1 MPKLSAKAQGSGEK
15 KKGKTKRRRSAGD
28 SAASPAG
35 PENLRAGPATEEMDV
50 DIASK
55 APMVGSKAPTQP
67 DDPTFLDAETA
78 SPKLL
83 WTLKHSTTPEF
94 QEICP
99 KGQEFNFAFRED
111 YRQEG
116 ELSSDDDEESMPLKK
131 SECERVHDIQKN
143 YGEQLHVKEP
153 FGEDAP
159 FFSNYDWPS
168 RSNLLFGT
176 ANEMKQ
182 DIHEEVARRVAIMV
196 SFILEKHPSMVSRDF
211 LVENPRRE
219 VDIPRK
225 GITISDLMETG
236 WTSYCYGVF

>member
-1 MPKLSAKAQGSGEK
+1 MPRLQLPRKSKSKGK
-15 KKGKTKRRRSAGD
+15 KKSSGD
-28 SAASPAG
+28 LTASPAD
-35 PENLRAGPATEEMDV
+35 PATEQAGPALVEKTVEV
-50 DIASK
+50 VSNAS
-55 APMVGSKAPTQP
+55 TQP
-67 DDPTFLDAETA
+67 VDSTSLDAEVSA
-78 SPKLL
+78 SPKRL
-83 WTLKHSTTPEF
+83 WTLKHNTIPEF

-99 KGQEFNFAFRED
+99 KGQEFNFAFRD
-111 YRQEG
+111 NYRQEG
-116 ELSSDDDEESMPLKK
+116 EMSSDDDEESMRIKK
-131 SECERVHDIQKN
+131 SECDKVHEIQKD
-143 YGEQLHVKEP
+143 YGAQLRVKEP

-196 SFILEKHPSMVSRDF
+196 SFILEKHPSMVSRNF
-211 LVENPRRE
+211 LVENGRRD